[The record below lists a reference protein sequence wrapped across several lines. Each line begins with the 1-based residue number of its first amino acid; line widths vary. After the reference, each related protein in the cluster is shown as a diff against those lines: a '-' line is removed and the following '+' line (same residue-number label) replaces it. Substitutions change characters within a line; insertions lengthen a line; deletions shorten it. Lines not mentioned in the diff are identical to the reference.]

1 MVNESVSVIVNV
13 LTKRKKK
20 GIRAVKDKCRRKV
33 ISSITV

>member
-13 LTKRKKK
+13 LTKRKK